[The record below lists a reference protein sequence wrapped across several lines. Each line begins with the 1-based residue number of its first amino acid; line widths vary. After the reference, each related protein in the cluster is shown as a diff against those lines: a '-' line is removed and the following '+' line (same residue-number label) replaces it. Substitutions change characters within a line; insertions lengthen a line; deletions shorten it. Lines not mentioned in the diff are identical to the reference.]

1 MRAIRVHESGGI
13 DTMRLDEIPRPVPEA
28 GEVLVVVKAA
38 GVGPWDRLVREG
50 QSGLGQVLPLT
61 LGSDISGTV
70 AAVGVGVDGFALGE
84 AAYGATN
91 DQFVGGYAEY
101 ALVDA
106 GKVAPKPAGL
116 DYVTAAG
123 LPVVAVTAWQMLFE
137 YARIEPGQAVLV
149 RGAAGSVGACA
160 TQMAKEA
167 GASVY
172 GTARARDIER
182 VRALGAEP
190 VVEGDRVG
198 AQLAS
203 QPLDAVIDT
212 IGGDALESTGE
223 ALRRNGIIVSVVHP
237 PDEAYVRSKGMRA
250 AYFIVDV
257 TRDRLD
263 RISAM
268 VERGRLKLPV
278 GEVLDLADAST
289 AHRMLDGAPH
299 KPGKIVL
306 RVAD

>member
-1 MRAIRVHESGGI
+1 MRAVRVHEFGGV
-13 DTMRLDEIPRPVPEA
+13 DTMRLDEIPRPVPGA
-28 GEVLVVVKAA
+28 GEVLVAVKAA
-38 GVGPWDRLVREG
+38 GVGPWDRLMREG
-50 QSGLGQVLPLT
+50 WISQALPLT
-61 LGSDISGTV
+61 LGSEVSGTV
-70 AAVGVGVDGFALGE
+70 VALGAGVGVLSLGD
-84 AAYGATN
+84 AVYGATN

-101 ALVDA
+101 ALVEG
-106 GKVAPKPAGL
+106 GKVAPKRAAL

-123 LPVVAVTAWQMLFE
+123 LPVVAVTACQMLFE
-137 YARIEPGQAVLV
+137 YARIEPGQAILV

-172 GTARARDIER
+172 GTARAGDLER

-198 AQLAS
+198 AQLAFRS
-203 QPLDAVIDT
+203 LDAVIDT
-212 IGGDALESTGE
+212 IGGDALESTCE
-223 ALRRNGIIVSVVHP
+223 ALRPNGIIVSVVRA
-237 PDEAYVRSKGMRA
+237 PDEAYLRSKGVRA

-257 TRDRLD
+257 TRERLD

-268 VERGRLKLPV
+268 IERGTLNLLV
-278 GEVLDLADAST
+278 GEVLDLAEASI

-306 RVAD
+306 KVAD

>member
-13 DTMRLDEIPRPVPEA
+13 DTMRLDEIPRPVPGA
-28 GEVLVVVKAA
+28 GEVLVAVKAA

-50 QSGLGQVLPLT
+50 QSGLGQALPLT
-61 LGSDISGTV
+61 LGSDVSGTV
-70 AAVGVGVDGFALGE
+70 AALGADVDVLALGD
-84 AAYGATN
+84 AVYGATN
-91 DQFVGGYAEY
+91 NQFVGGYAEY
-101 ALVDA
+101 ALVEA
-106 GKVAPKPAGL
+106 GKIARKPAAL

-137 YARIEPGQAVLV
+137 YARIAPGQAILV

-160 TQMAKEA
+160 TQMAKQA
-167 GASVY
+167 GVY
-172 GTARARDIER
+172 GAARVRDIER

-190 VVEGDRVG
+190 VVESDRVG

-203 QPLDAVIDT
+203 RSLDAVIDT
-212 IGGDALESTGE
+212 IGGDELESTSE
-223 ALRRNGIIVSVVHP
+223 ALRPNGIIVSVVRA
-237 PDEAYVRSKGMRA
+237 PDEAYLRSKGVRA

-263 RISAM
+263 KISAM
-268 VERGRLKLPV
+268 VERGTLNLPV

-306 RVAD
+306 KVAY

>member
-1 MRAIRVHESGGI
+1 MRAIRIHQFGGI
-13 DTMRLDEIPRPVPEA
+13 DTMGLDETPRPVPRP
-28 GEVLVVVKAA
+28 GEVLIGVKAA
-38 GVGPWDRLVREG
+38 GVGPWDRLMREG
-50 QSGLGQVLPLT
+50 RISQTLPLT
-61 LGSDISGTV
+61 LGSEISGTV
-70 AAVGVGVDGFALGE
+70 AALGGGVSGFALGD
-84 AAYGATN
+84 AVYGATN

-101 ALVDA
+101 ALVEA
-106 GKVAPKPAGL
+106 GKVALKPAAL

-137 YARIEPGQAVLV
+137 YARIAPGQAILV

-160 TQMAKEA
+160 TQMAKQA

-172 GTARARDIER
+172 GTARVRDIER

-190 VVEGDRVG
+190 VVEGDRIG

-203 QPLDAVIDT
+203 RSLDAVIDT
-212 IGGDALESTGE
+212 IGGDALESTSE
-223 ALRRNGIIVSVVHP
+223 ALRPNGIIVSVVRA
-237 PDEAYVRSKGMRA
+237 PDEAYLRSKGVRA

-268 VERGRLKLPV
+268 IERGTLNLPV

-289 AHRMLDGAPH
+289 AHCMLDGAPH

-306 RVAD
+306 EVAD

>member
-1 MRAIRVHESGGI
+1 MRAIRVHDSGGI

-50 QSGLGQVLPLT
+50 QSGLGQALPLT

-70 AAVGVGVDGFALGE
+70 AALGVGVGVLALGD
-84 AAYGATN
+84 AVYGATN

-101 ALVDA
+101 ALVEA
-106 GKVAPKPAGL
+106 NKVALKPAAL

-137 YARIEPGQAVLV
+137 YARIEAGQAILV

-172 GTARARDIER
+172 GTARTRDIER

-190 VVEGDRVG
+190 IVEGDRVG

-203 QPLDAVIDT
+203 RPLDAVIDT
-212 IGGDALESTGE
+212 IGGDALESTCE
-223 ALRRNGIIVSVVHP
+223 VLRPNGIIVSVVRA
-237 PDEAYVRSKGMRA
+237 PDETKGVRA

-268 VERGRLKLPV
+268 IERGTLNLPV
-278 GEVLDLADAST
+278 GEVLELADAST
-289 AHRMLDGAPH
+289 AHGMLDGAPH

-306 RVAD
+306 KV